1 MQNYAST
8 VLPIIRGT
16 REMLLPHYGR
26 VAEVSRKGKGAVNAV
41 THLDLQIETYL
52 RESLA
57 RAYPHISFAG
67 EEYGGSRDEDL
78 FWLCD
83 PIDGTG
89 HFIHGLPFCT
99 VMLALIERQ
108 KVVFSVVYDFVND
121 IAYRASR
128 GEGAFANDERLH
140 VSNRALS
147 DAYLIFESNIIRSEN
162 KELHDKLF
170 HKTGLLMMMI
180 AGWSFAMIAAGKID
194 GRVTFDGWGFDY
206 DFAPGSLLVEEAGGV
221 VTNIGSG
228 TYNYRNRN
236 FLAVHPQI
244 HKELTEGPEALFP
257 IQQ

>member
-99 VMLALIERQ
+99 VMLALIEKQ

-121 IAYRASR
+121 TAYHATS
-128 GEGAFANDERLH
+128 GEGAWANDEQLH
-140 VSNRALS
+140 VSTRNLA
-147 DAYLIFESNIIRSEN
+147 DAYLIFESDITKPEN
-162 KELHDKLF
+162 KALYDTLF
-170 HKTGLLMMMI
+170 QKTGLLMMMT
-180 AGWSFAMIAAGKID
+180 AGWTFAMIASGKLD
-194 GRVTFDGWGFDY
+194 GRVTVGGWGFDF

-221 VTNIGSG
+221 VANVGKT
-228 TYNYRNRN
+228 TYDYRGRD
-236 FLAVHPQI
+236 FLAVNRQVY
-244 HKELTEGPEALFP
+244 KDLTEGPDPIFP
-257 IQQ
+257 VAD

>member
-67 EEYGGSRDEDL
+67 EEYGGARDEDL

-99 VMLALIERQ
+99 VMLALIEDSR
-108 KVVFSVVYDFVND
+108 VNFSVVYDFLTD
-121 IAYRASR
+121 TLYHATR
-128 GEGAFANDERLH
+128 GEGCYANDTKLH
-140 VSNRALS
+140 VSDRKLA
-147 DAYLIFESNIIRSEN
+147 DAYLIVEQNATHLEN
-162 KELHDKLF
+162 RETYLKLF
-170 HKTGLLMMMI
+170 HKAGLLEMMT
-180 AGWSFAMIAAGKID
+180 AGWSLAMVAAGKLD
-194 GRVTFDGWGFDY
+194 GRVTWDGWGFDY
-206 DFAPGSLLVEEAGGV
+206 DFAPGSPSA
-221 VTNIGSG
+221 
-228 TYNYRNRN
+228 
-236 FLAVHPQI
+236 
-244 HKELTEGPEALFP
+244 
-257 IQQ
+257 